1 MGLISKFKGWLGG
14 ASAASSVP
22 HSYAVESALPTAEEG
37 TKVPEFIEV
46 VLAPDGLAAELSV
59 PQQLVMQVVEQR
71 LKSLPDDAIALPRLP
86 AVIPKLMAAL
96 RDPQASARE
105 YSDIVR
111 KDPALASGVL
121 RLANSPY
128 YNTTEDE
135 ITSIERG
142 IQALGVGGLRSL
154 LAAAVLQPL
163 IHVRSPLYGQFGKLL
178 WEHSLATAVAAEL
191 LAERWREDKFKA
203 YFLGL
208 IHEIG
213 SIVVFTQLVNAFKE
227 NSPVA
232 EPSPAAFL
240 PLLRD
245 YAPAFAARVVRLWD
259 LPEDIGQALAEQGK
273 VSGHG
278 SLGGVLHTAN
288 QVAELHF
295 LVSSGRVGEFT
306 AEQRLAEMNVPRDIM
321 VKLNGLSLEG

>member
-1 MGLISKFKGWLGG
+1 MGFIQKLKGWLAG
-14 ASAASSVP
+14 APEPAVAAHVHVLEGRADGRP
-22 HSYAVESALPTAEEG
+22 GARPLFVEA
-37 TKVPEFIEV
+37 
-46 VLAPDGLAAELSV
+46 VLAPDGIVPELSV

-71 LKSLPDDAIALPRLP
+71 LKSMPDDSIALPRLP
-86 AVIPKLMAAL
+86 AVIPRLMAAL

-163 IHVRSPLYGQFGKLL
+163 LHVRSPLYSQFGKLI
-178 WEHSLATAVAAEL
+178 WEHSHATAVVAEL

-213 SIVVFTQLVNAFKE
+213 SIVIFTQLVAAFKE
-227 NSPVA
+227 NGQVA
-232 EPSPAAFL
+232 EPSPAAFIC
-240 PLLRD
+240 LLRHHASD
-245 YAPAFAARVVRLWD
+245 LGARIAKLWNLPDDLAQALLALGSEAPA
-259 LPEDIGQALAEQGK
+259 
-273 VSGHG
+273 G
-278 SLGGVLHTAN
+278 SLGRVLQTAN
-288 QVAELHF
+288 EVAELHY
-295 LVSSGRVGEFT
+295 LLSSGCIGELSV
-306 AEQRLAEMNVPRDIM
+306 EQRLEEMGVPREIF
-321 VKLNGLSLEG
+321 VKLNGLSLEA